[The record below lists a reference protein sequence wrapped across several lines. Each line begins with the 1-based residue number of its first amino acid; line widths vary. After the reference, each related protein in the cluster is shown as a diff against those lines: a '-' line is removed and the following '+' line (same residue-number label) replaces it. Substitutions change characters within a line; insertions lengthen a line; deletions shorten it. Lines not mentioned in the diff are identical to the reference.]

1 MVGYDDI
8 EAFSLLRDGATLA
21 GEVQPSKAFDSQF
34 RPSLATVSQVEH
46 LSVTR

>member
-21 GEVQPSKAFDSQF
+21 GEVTA
-34 RPSLATVSQVEH
+34 VE
-46 LSVTR
+46 SI